1 MPRRARKRQTWTWLL
16 FGAFLLFMGVVIYRS
31 FHVASHR
38 CTVCLTFGSR
48 DVCRTVEGPT
58 EDEARRGALTNACA
72 YLASG
77 VTDSLA
83 CERTPPTKLECVV
96 VN

>member
-1 MPRRARKRQTWTWLL
+1 MPRAARKRKTWTWLL
-16 FGAFLLFMGVVIYRS
+16 FAAFLVFMGVVVYRS
-31 FHVASHR
+31 LQVAGHR
-38 CTVCLTFGSR
+38 CTVCLAFGGR

-58 EDEARRGALTNACA
+58 EEEARRGALTNACA

-83 CERTPPTKLECVV
+83 CERTKPTKMDCTAVP
-96 VN
+96 